1 MYNRYETVNI
11 TKNSPRA
18 SRYYVN
24 NVYPDIPFSEN
35 DTYLISTMGDRLD
48 LYALDF
54 YNDDSL
60 WVFIAS
66 ANNLPGDSIYPP
78 IGAQIRI
85 PANITSVINN
95 YKSVNVNR

>member
-1 MYNRYETVNI
+1 MFGRYENI
-11 TKNSPRA
+11 AVTKDSTMGNRF
-18 SRYYVN
+18 YVN
-24 NVYPDIPFSEN
+24 NIYPDIPYSEN
-35 DTYLISTMGDRLD
+35 DIYLISTMGDRLD

-54 YNDDSL
+54 YNDDKL

-66 ANNLPGDSIYPP
+66 ANSLPGDSLYPP

-85 PANITSVINN
+85 PANLQGIINN

>member
-1 MYNRYETVNI
+1 MYNRYGNTNI
-11 TKNSPRA
+11 VKNKQLG
-18 SRYYVN
+18 SRYYAN
-24 NVYPDIPFSEN
+24 NVYPDIPYSEN

-60 WVFIAS
+60 WVFISS
-66 ANNLPGDSIYPP
+66 ANNLPGDSLYPP
-78 IGAQIRI
+78 IGTQIRI